1 MTDLQKESTLKNFI
15 HMPIGA
21 DWRKNVSKISFNEDK
36 YGQFCQHIRETGNS
50 ENVDDSKSIKE
61 FWTASQTEAVARRS
75 SADVDVGHWE
85 SMEGKNNWQKW
96 S

>member
-36 YGQFCQHIRETGNS
+36 YGQFCQYISETGNS
-50 ENVDDSKSIKE
+50 ENE

-75 SADVDVGHWE
+75 SADVDVGHWK